1 MSFIPVISDESVDP
15 KFGTGAVKVTPG
27 HDQTDFEIG
36 SRHGLPI
43 MSVIGEDG
51 TIVFRVAS
59 EGEKFHQIDPESE
72 NFNEDGEKF
81 RVLTFTN

>member
-1 MSFIPVISDESVDP
+1 
-15 KFGTGAVKVTPG
+15 
-27 HDQTDFEIG
+27 
-36 SRHGLPI
+36 

-59 EGEKFHQIDPESE
+59 EGENFHQIDPESE